1 LHHILYSI
9 KEFLVETQENK
20 LEQAVENKETVAKQ
34 NENQAQDGTHFEHI
48 KDTLE
53 LLYKTFPKVFVKDG
67 DARPL
72 KIGIFEEL
80 KAKVADME
88 ELSVSK
94 VRAALRL
101 YTSRLKYLYSVKEGV
116 PRIDI
121 EGNECGDTVSVEHAN
136 YAKERIK
143 EINSKRKVTKPV
155 AKKDGAKKTFVKK
168 PNQKFAN
175 KKPFKIEGEKATLE
189 SLVSGAEVLVL
200 SSEKHF
206 VRGVVAQNA
215 VKDNVYVTLKSGLTV
230 NLPLDRVLL
239 PKKAK

>member
-1 LHHILYSI
+1 M
-9 KEFLVETQENK
+9 ETQENK

-53 LLYKTFPKVFVKDG
+53 LLYKTFPKVFVKEG

-80 KAKVADME
+80 KAKIADME
-88 ELSVSK
+88 GLSVSK

-101 YTSRLKYLYSVKEGV
+101 YTSRLKYLYSVKEGA

-121 EGNECGDTVSVEHAN
+121 DGNESGDTVSVEHSN

-168 PNQKFAN
+168 PNQKFV
-175 KKPFKIEGEKATLE
+175 KKPFKVEGEKASLE

-200 SSEKHF
+200 SSENHF